1 MSDYSFEQL
10 VRQLF
15 EATKQVDIALDELK
29 SAAASIEEK
38 YEPRTEF
45 NRWRKSH
52 EGKLWKQQQ
61 YKIQKGLCAICRQP
75 IEFKG
80 SHIDH
85 KQPLSKYP
93 QLALE
98 PKNLRIT
105 CPDCNVSKGSKYT
118 NYNLG

>member
-1 MSDYSFEQL
+1 MSDSSFEQL

-15 EATKQVDIALDELK
+15 EATKQVDIALAELK
-29 SAAASIEEK
+29 TIAAEIEAK
-38 YEPRTEF
+38 YEPRIEF
-45 NRWRKSH
+45 SRWRNSQ

-61 YKIQKGLCAICRQP
+61 YKIQKGLCAICGQP

-93 QLALE
+93 YLALE
-98 PKNLRIT
+98 LKNLRIT
-105 CPDCNVSKGSKYT
+105 CPDCNTSKGSKYVDAS
-118 NYNLG
+118 ND

>member
-15 EATKQVDIALDELK
+15 EVTKQVDITLAELK
-29 SAAASIEEK
+29 STAADIKKK

-45 NRWRKSH
+45 NRWRNSE

-85 KQPLSKYP
+85 KKPLSKYP
-93 QLALE
+93 HLVLE
-98 PKNLRIT
+98 LKNLRIT
-105 CPDCNVSKGSKYT
+105 CPECNTSKGST
-118 NYNLG
+118 SMDIRN